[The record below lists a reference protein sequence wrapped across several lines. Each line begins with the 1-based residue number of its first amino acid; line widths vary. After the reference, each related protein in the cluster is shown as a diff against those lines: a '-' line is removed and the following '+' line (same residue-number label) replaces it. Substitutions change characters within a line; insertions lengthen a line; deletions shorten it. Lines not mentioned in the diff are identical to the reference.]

1 MFLEEK
7 NQIYIINETI
17 ENIIENNQNITTI
30 FNTLGEISIYD
41 IAKSIKKCIKNN
53 VSISSFIEVPE
64 LFTNL
69 YAQVKYGDLRE
80 FQRLILKRK
89 NFRKKIDDDFGIQFI
104 FYNKYFIKLY
114 YFIFDKFIYK
124 KFLYL
129 KINIIKYENKDDQI
143 QIYAELD
150 NVYFDIRLINH
161 SKKIIYI
168 YQLINY
174 IFMKNNKNNNKC
186 IIYFYPKNE
195 NWDYKFLIMLNI
207 IKLKKKYI
215 HDRVE
220 VIYNENYELIE
231 NYLFNIKNPY
241 EDAFINNIEKI
252 FDANY

>member
-1 MFLEEK
+1 MF
-7 NQIYIINETI
+7 
-17 ENIIENNQNITTI
+17 
-30 FNTLGEISIYD
+30 
-41 IAKSIKKCIKNN
+41 IK
-53 VSISSFIEVPE
+53 VPE
-64 LFTNL
+64 LFINL
-69 YAQVKYGDLRE
+69 YDQVKYGNFRE

-89 NFRKKIDDDFGIQFI
+89 NFRKKIDDDFGLQFI

-252 FDANY
+252 FDVNY